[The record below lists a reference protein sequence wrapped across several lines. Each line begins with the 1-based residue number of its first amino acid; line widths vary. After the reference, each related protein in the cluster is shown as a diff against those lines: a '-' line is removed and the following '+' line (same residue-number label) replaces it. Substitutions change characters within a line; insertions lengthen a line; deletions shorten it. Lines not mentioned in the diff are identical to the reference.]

1 MKTVAKNNLTKNIA
15 LCQVDLNDT
24 QSRHWYSEK
33 LKEFEQQF
41 SYPLNPQTGSFFK
54 IVHGNKPRS
63 NHSRIEHSDYF
74 SFFEQIGE
82 PLYLV
87 ATTTIK
93 NKENTSNFDEKQII
107 GAGCAILVK
116 PKLKG
121 INHPPYWY
129 LCDFKIAKEYRGQG
143 ILGKMLLK
151 YIFPNIFKSHRFL
164 AINMSARKL
173 TTKENTKSLVTRNGL
188 LRKLK
193 TMFAF
198 LPSGIHMDV
207 MNLHE
212 WTKDTLPNE
221 LKNHIVLSNQ
231 GKKDFIIYENTKDKT
246 GMNWNLYHLAKDKN
260 KTLNKPYEKLNPCN
274 IQTLDKELNSEA
286 TLLHLVKN
294 EEDNYPVESLNSQAV
309 FIHSG
314 VSQTILS
321 QITTAHI

>member
-1 MKTVAKNNLTKNIA
+1 MMKTVARNRIKLH
-15 LCQVDLNDT
+15 QVDLNDT

-54 IVHGNKPRS
+54 IVHGNNASS
-63 NHSRIEHSDYF
+63 NNSKIEHSDYF
-74 SFFEQIGE
+74 SFFEQMGE

-87 ATTTIK
+87 ATTSIK
-93 NKENTSNFDEKQII
+93 NRTNNFDEKQII

-116 PKLKG
+116 PKLTG
-121 INHPPYWY
+121 INHPSYWY
-129 LCDFKIAKEYRGQG
+129 LCDFKIAPEFRGQG
-143 ILGKMLLK
+143 ILGRMLLK
-151 YIFPNIFKSHRFL
+151 YLFPNIFKSHHFL

-173 TTKENTKSLVTRNGL
+173 TTKENTKSLVNHNGL

-212 WTKDTLPNE
+212 WTKDTLPTE
-221 LKNHIVLSNQ
+221 LKTHQILSNQ
-231 GKKDFIIYENTKDKT
+231 NKKDFVIYENTKDKI
-246 GMNWNLYHLAKDKN
+246 GMNWNVCHLAKTS
-260 KTLNKPYEKLNPCN
+260 TLNENCN
-274 IQTLDKELNSEA
+274 QSEIEVLDNEA
-286 TLLHLVKN
+286 SLLYLVKN
-294 EEDNYPVESLNSQAV
+294 EEDNYSVESLNSQAV
-309 FIHSG
+309 FIYSG
-314 VSQTILS
+314 ISQTILA